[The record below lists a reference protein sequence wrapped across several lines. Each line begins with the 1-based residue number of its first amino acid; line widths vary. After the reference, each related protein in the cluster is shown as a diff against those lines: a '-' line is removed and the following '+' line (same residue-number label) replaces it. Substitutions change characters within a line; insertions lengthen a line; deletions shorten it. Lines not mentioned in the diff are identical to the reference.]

1 MTPRPDRPV
10 GSPARV
16 TRRFVRG
23 FRTLRLRAKLGSRL
37 ELGRNVHFGR
47 NATLLPPGRAVFGD
61 NVGVGADFHLEVDLV
76 TGSDVL
82 ISSRVAMVGKDH
94 VLDDP
99 ETPVYWSGRRDS
111 GAVVIEGDN
120 LIGFGSIIVAPS
132 RIGRGTIVGAGSVV
146 VGDLP
151 PNSICVGVPARPI
164 KDRFQTSDAAVHR

>member
-10 GSPARV
+10 GSLAAV
-16 TRRFVRG
+16 ARRFVRG
-23 FRTLRLRAKLGSRL
+23 FRVLRLRLRLGSRL

-82 ISSRVAMVGKDH
+82 ISSRVAIVGKDH

-99 ETPVYWSGRRDS
+99 DTPVYWSGRCDG

-132 RIGRGTIVGAGSVV
+132 RIGRGTIIGAGSVV

-151 PNSICVGVPARPI
+151 SNSICVGVPARPI
-164 KDRFQTSDAAVHR
+164 KDRFHTPEAATHR

>member
-10 GSPARV
+10 GSLAAFA
-16 TRRFVRG
+16 RRFVRD
-23 FRTLRLRAKLGSRL
+23 FRALRLRARLGSRL

-47 NATLLPPGRAVFGD
+47 NATLLPPRQAVFGD

-76 TGSDVL
+76 TGSDIL
-82 ISSRVAMVGKDH
+82 ISSRVAIVGRDH

-99 ETPVYWSGRRDS
+99 DRPVYWSGRRDG

-132 RIGRGTIVGAGSVV
+132 RIGRGAIVGAGSVV

-151 PNSICVGVPARPI
+151 CNSICVGVPARPI
-164 KDRFQTSDAAVHR
+164 RDRFPTSEAVVPR